1 MTVTMPLT
9 TFHNFDITVTKS
21 HNTVV
26 TDSYNVVIT
35 TVLTEGHNTHLYT
48 S

>member
-1 MTVTMPLT
+1 MNVTMPLI
-9 TFHNFDITVTKS
+9 TFHKCDITVTKS
-21 HNTVV
+21 HNTVI

-48 S
+48 I